1 MKASVK
7 PTGQTKQV
15 AGQNANGYEMSISM
29 PTTIGDPKN
38 GMAMPVTLAGPIWVV
53 KGAPGTADYLRFY
66 KAAAEK
72 GWIFTDPNAA
82 KRSPGQAR
90 AMAEMYNQLAATGGV
105 PYETEMNIKMGGEGP
120 MAAMMEKM
128 GGMSSTTIVQSS
140 DTATLAADLFAPPAG
155 YKLNAKK

>member
-1 MKASVK
+1 
-7 PTGQTKQV
+7 
-15 AGQNANGYEMSISM
+15 
-29 PTTIGDPKN
+29 
-38 GMAMPVTLAGPIWVV
+38 
-53 KGAPGTADYLRFY
+53 
-66 KAAAEK
+66 
-72 GWIFTDPNAA
+72 
-82 KRSPGQAR
+82 
-90 AMAEMYNQLAATGGV
+90 MAEMYNQLAATGGV